1 MSRDRCPTGPHACED
16 PSWHAE
22 EYWTQR
28 SPNLMTPERLEFH
41 TLANGWLVEISQ
53 GESFR
58 RDERGIP
65 VPIWGVSIATAQGEH
80 LTSPISRLLHSLE
93 AAQAYVMEVDR
104 DPGRA
109 EIEEEE

>member
-1 MSRDRCPTGPHACED
+1 MRDGGSGEARAF
-16 PSWHAE
+16 
-22 EYWTQR
+22 WTRR
-28 SPNLMTPERLEFH
+28 SPNVMTPTRLEFH

-65 VPIWGVSIATAQGEH
+65 VPIWGVSIATTQGEH

-104 DPGRA
+104 DMGRA